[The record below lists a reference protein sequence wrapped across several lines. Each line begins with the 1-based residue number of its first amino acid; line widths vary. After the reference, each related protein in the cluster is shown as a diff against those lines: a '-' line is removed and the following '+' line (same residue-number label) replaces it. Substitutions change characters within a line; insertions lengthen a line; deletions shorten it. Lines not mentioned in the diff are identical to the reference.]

1 MIGMDSLILSTESL
15 VIPHGAGKGL
25 DMLNVRSSLGQR
37 KRKGK
42 CKEELKGGTVRRKG
56 KHPALY
62 RLIRIAHANCGLVN
76 VIR

>member
-37 KRKGK
+37 KRN
-42 CKEELKGGTVRRKG
+42 CKRKG
-56 KHPALY
+56 QASGAVPSDSARTCEL
-62 RLIRIAHANCGLVN
+62 RSRE
-76 VIR
+76 RR